1 MYMLDIGLLRW
12 WAPLSRMDGRTYGT
26 VGGHRWLDGERS
38 TDVELSVVH
47 LTQTFQR
54 TPQQ

>member
-1 MYMLDIGLLRW
+1 MLVIGLLRW